1 MAAGH
6 HWRQVGVAAGAT
18 RKDIADAVDCHGA
31 TSRFAPLHEEIASLA
46 VEVGEGQATHTAL
59 GGGAKFGQVHQRL
72 PQAVAVDVLMGRL
85 QNVEGSVHGG
95 LLRLQVLMN

>member
-6 HWRQVGVAAGAT
+6 HRWQVGIAAGTA
-18 RKDIADAVDCHGA
+18 RKDIADAVDGHGA
-31 TSRFAPLHEEIASLA
+31 TRRFTPLHEEIASLA
-46 VEVGEGQATHTAL
+46 VEVGKGQATHSAF
-59 GGGAKFGQVHQRL
+59 GGGAEFGQVHQRL
-72 PQAVAVDVLMGRL
+72 PQTVAVDVLMGRL